1 MAPFLHFQVGCDLLM
16 TFSNL
21 LRLSIAILVFLPIT
35 CSFLYGHDLQRLTQI
50 LIGCLAIAPWFS
62 VISSRRSALMP
73 SRDVRIAGLL
83 ILLAGSVSSLR
94 SQHPGWAIC
103 ELSLLIICWN
113 FVFYTAEA
121 RRTSGRRLDDVL
133 IGFVLVL
140 CLVKILQFVVSGIAA
155 FASHVSVLDTDLLL
169 EGFSNK
175 RFYGQFQT
183 LTLPLLALPLLRSY
197 STKIKLGALS
207 LLSLWWMIAISGG
220 TRGTWL
226 GLIAAALVLLICGAS
241 GRRWVCWQVGA
252 AILGG
257 LLFLSF
263 FSALPSYLGIET
275 LNFAGDRLS
284 TSLSARDVIW
294 HQAWEMIKE
303 RPLLGFGPMH
313 FADIPNPVAAHPHQA
328 ILQWACEWGIPST
341 LLVMC
346 LVSKGLWATFRLI
359 RANHRSTEPVD
370 LLRVCLF
377 ASLIGALAQSM
388 VDGVI
393 VMPYSQ
399 LWLAIVVGWLIGIHE
414 FSPEPSAIPAIAQKG
429 WVAILTL
436 AVGYLGYIAVRDAP
450 NLEQREQ
457 VYIQEHGGRFQP
469 RFWMQGVIA
478 QPAGRLLGQTN
489 TDNFAPLSTPK

>member
-1 MAPFLHFQVGCDLLM
+1 M
-16 TFSNL
+16 TFSNS
-21 LRLSIAILVFLPIT
+21 LRLTIAVLIFLPIT
-35 CSFLYGHDLQRLTQI
+35 CSVLYGHDLQRLTQI
-50 LIGCLAIAPWFS
+50 LIGFLALAPWFTGAFH
-62 VISSRRSALMP
+62 RRSVLIP
-73 SRDVRIAGLL
+73 SRDVRIVGLI
-83 ILLAGSVSSLR
+83 ILLAGIISILR
-94 SQHPGWAIC
+94 SQQPGWAIC

-113 FVFYTAEA
+113 FVFYTADA
-121 RRTSGRRLDDVL
+121 RRSFGRKLDDIF

-140 CLVKILQFVVSGIAA
+140 CLVKVLQFVVSGIAA
-155 FASHVSVLDTDLLL
+155 FASHPSIIDTDLLL

-183 LTLPLLALPLLRSY
+183 FTLPLLALPLLRS
-197 STKIKLGALS
+197 SSNKIKLGALS

-226 GLIAAALVLLICGAS
+226 GLIAATLVMLICGAS
-241 GRRWVCWQVGA
+241 GRRWAGWQVGA

-263 FSALPSYLGIET
+263 FSALPSCLGIET

-284 TSLSARDVIW
+284 TSLSAREIIW

-341 LLVMC
+341 LLVMW
-346 LVSKGLWATFRLI
+346 LVSRGLWATFRVI

-377 ASLIGALAQSM
+377 ASLIGALTQSM

-414 FSPEPSAIPAIAQKG
+414 FATEPPPVRVNGQKG

-436 AVGYLGYIAVRDAP
+436 AVAYLGYIAVRDVP

-478 QPAGRLLGQTN
+478 KPGSSLLEQTN
-489 TDNFAPLSTPK
+489 TANFAPLATPK